1 MSFRLKTIAGIAF
14 IEVILLGFLVFSSM
28 GYLQSSN
35 EKQLIERALVSAKL
49 FATMTTDAIV
59 SFDLAALDELS
70 SKVISNPD
78 ILYIRV
84 RNDEGQVLAEKGKE
98 SILSREFRE
107 DTTIEQAGD
116 DKIFDVRQ
124 PVTLDADEIGFVELG
139 VSTQRLEILFHE
151 AARHMFTVASIEVIL
166 VGVFGF
172 ILGGVLTKQL
182 TSLQKGARAIAGG
195 DLGHII
201 VVNGKDELAD
211 TAQCFNEMS
220 TALSNYERELKFE
233 RDKADQK
240 RRLAESILG
249 DAVES
254 LSQGI
259 LIADE
264 NDNVVH
270 MNQAYIDIYEIAEN
284 RLPTQ
289 ATTQDVCD
297 RITVLK
303 DDTYE
308 HQSEEDDDV
317 LPVIRLSNDRYVM
330 QSYKAL
336 STGGHVWLETD
347 ITSIIKAEEKNRQ
360 LEHELLQ
367 AQKMESIGTLAGGIA
382 HEINTPIQY
391 IGDNLRFIGESA
403 GDMMNFFNKYDALKR
418 DLSDKDVHLDT
429 LKQCEDAFEDADID
443 FLLEEL
449 PSAIDQSQQGVK
461 HVSNIVLAMKEFAHP
476 TSKDKNTVDLNRIIE
491 RSVTVCKSEWDPV
504 AEMDLKLD
512 ENLPLIMGYES
523 DLNQVILN
531 LVVNAAHA
539 LEGET
544 DGNGRIGIETLTASG
559 KVIVKVSD
567 NGCGIPEHA
576 LEKVFEPFYTTKE
589 VGKGT
594 GQGLAITHDIIVR
607 KHEGEINVKTE
618 EGVGTTFSIF
628 LSEQEN
634 QV

>member
-28 GYLQSSN
+28 EYLQSSN
-35 EKQLIERALVSAKL
+35 EKQLIERAETSAKL

-59 SFDLAALDELS
+59 AFDLASLDELS

-84 RNDEGQVLAEKGKE
+84 RNVEGQVLSEKGE
-98 SILSREFRE
+98 DRILSREFRE
-107 DTTIEQAGD
+107 DATIKQASD
-116 DKIFDVRQ
+116 DKIFDVSQ
-124 PVTLDADEIGFVELG
+124 AVTLDADKIGYVELG
-139 VSTQRLEILFHE
+139 VSTHRLEVVFDK
-151 AARHMFTVASIEVIL
+151 AAQHMFTVASIEVIL

-172 ILGGVLTKQL
+172 ILGGILTKQL
-182 TSLQKGARAIAGG
+182 TSLQIGARAIADG
-195 DLGHII
+195 DLGHTI
-201 VVNGKDELAD
+201 VVSGMDELAD
-211 TAQCFNEMS
+211 TAECFNEMS
-220 TALSNYERELKFE
+220 TALLNYEQELKLE

-259 LIADE
+259 LIADG

-270 MNQAYIDIYEIAEN
+270 MNQAYIDIYEISDDK
-284 RLPTQ
+284 LPAG

-297 RITVLK
+297 LVTATK
-303 DDTYE
+303 DKSYE
-308 HQSEEDDDV
+308 HQSEDDGDA
-317 LPVIRLSNDRYVM
+317 LPIMRLSNDRYVM

-336 STGGHVWLETD
+336 SAGGHVWLETD
-347 ITSIIKAEEKNRQ
+347 ITSIIKAEKKTRQ

-391 IGDNLRFIGESA
+391 IGDNLRFIGDSA
-403 GDMMNFFNKYDALKR
+403 TDMLDFFNKYDALKR
-418 DLSDKDVHLDT
+418 DLFEKDIQLET
-429 LKQCEDAFEDADID
+429 IKQCEDAFEEADID

-476 TSKDKNTVDLNRIIE
+476 TSKDKNTADLNRIIE
-491 RSVTVCKSEWDPV
+491 RCVTVCKSEWGPV
-504 AEMDLKLD
+504 AELDLKLD
-512 ENLPLIMGYES
+512 ENLPSVMGYES

-539 LEGET
+539 LEGKT
-544 DGNGRIGIETLTASG
+544 DGTGRIEITTETASDN
-559 KVIVKVSD
+559 VVVKVSD
-567 NGCGIPEHA
+567 NGCGIPKEG
-576 LEKVFEPFYTTKE
+576 LKRIFEPFYTTKE

-594 GQGLAITHDIIVR
+594 GQGLAITHDIIAR
-607 KHEGEINVKTE
+607 KHEGEIKVE
-618 EGVGTTFSIF
+618 SEVGVGTVFKII
-628 LSEQEN
+628 LSL
-634 QV
+634 